1 MIFILQRK
9 VSPLENAIETLE
21 TTNKRINSLI
31 EQHIADDHMSTNNLG
46 MLLNG
51 VVDASVNGGI
61 SNYKVQ
67 NANQVEKIDIPTLLY
82 GIWIWKIISL
92 WLLSY
97 KLALSK
103 LLSTVYDVKTL
114 IWFVYFIFFW
124 GGGMLLMGLEFV
136 PAIRSYYSSY
146 KVHR

>member
-67 NANQVEKIDIPTLLY
+67 NANQLEKIDIPTLLY

-124 GGGMLLMGLEFV
+124 GGVLLMGLEFF
-136 PAIRSYYSSY
+136 PAILSYYPSY

>member
-1 MIFILQRK
+1 MIFSLQRK

-103 LLSTVYDVKTL
+103 LLCTL
-114 IWFVYFIFFW
+114 CKNFNWFVYFIFFG
-124 GGGMLLMGLEFV
+124 GGGMLVMGLEFV
-136 PAIRSYYSSY
+136 PAILSYYLSY

>member
-114 IWFVYFIFFW
+114 IWFVYFIFF
-124 GGGMLLMGLEFV
+124 GGGGVVNGIGIF
-136 PAIRSYYSSY
+136 PCYSVILS
-146 KVHR
+146 VI

>member
-1 MIFILQRK
+1 MIFSLQRK

-67 NANQVEKIDIPTLLY
+67 NANQLEKIDIPTLLY

-124 GGGMLLMGLEFV
+124 GGVLLMGLEFF
-136 PAIRSYYSSY
+136 PAILSYYPSY

>member
-136 PAIRSYYSSY
+136 LAIRSYYSSY

>member
-82 GIWIWKIISL
+82 GIWIWKIISF

-136 PAIRSYYSSY
+136 LAIRSYYSSY

>member
-114 IWFVYFIFFW
+114 IWFVYFIFF
-124 GGGMLLMGLEFV
+124 GGGGDVVNGIGICPCYSVILFV
-136 PAIRSYYSSY
+136 I
-146 KVHR
+146 

>member
-61 SNYKVQ
+61 SNYKVHI
-67 NANQVEKIDIPTLLY
+67 ANHLEKKDIPTLLY

-103 LLSTVYDVKTL
+103 LLCTL
-114 IWFVYFIFFW
+114 CKNFNWFVYFIFFW
-124 GGGMLLMGLEFV
+124 GGGDVGNGIGICPCYSVILFV
-136 PAIRSYYSSY
+136 I
-146 KVHR
+146 

>member
-1 MIFILQRK
+1 MIFSLQRK

-67 NANQVEKIDIPTLLY
+67 NANQLEKIDIPTLLY

-114 IWFVYFIFFW
+114 IWFVYFIFF
-124 GGGMLLMGLEFV
+124 GGGGVLLMGLEFF
-136 PAIRSYYSSY
+136 PAILSYYPSY

>member
-1 MIFILQRK
+1 MIFSLQRK

-136 PAIRSYYSSY
+136 PAILSYYSSY

>member
-114 IWFVYFIFFW
+114 IWFVYFIFFG

>member
-67 NANQVEKIDIPTLLY
+67 NANQVEKIDILTLLY

-114 IWFVYFIFFW
+114 IWFVYFIFLG

-136 PAIRSYYSSY
+136 PAILSYYLSY

>member
-1 MIFILQRK
+1 MIFSLQRK

-61 SNYKVQ
+61 SNYKVHI
-67 NANQVEKIDIPTLLY
+67 ANHLEKKDIPTLLY

-103 LLSTVYDVKTL
+103 LYVHGVKNFNL
-114 IWFVYFIFFW
+114 VCILYFFW

-136 PAIRSYYSSY
+136 PAILSYYSSY